1 MLRLRVLSVL
11 VIIAGLLFTAC
22 ETTEFDSRN
31 NFRGTWDVEEYSYR
45 LPMPSYYQS
54 RITLDEFNEEN
65 IFIDNFYDAG
75 LEISAMVVGS
85 KVFIPYQQIGIFEIL
100 DGYGGYSENMISMSY
115 VVRINISEEQ
125 VITDTLEAYFTK
137 RY

>member
-1 MLRLRVLSVL
+1 M
-11 VIIAGLLFTAC
+11 
-22 ETTEFDSRN
+22 
-31 NFRGTWDVEEYSYR
+31 EEYSHR

-54 RITLDEFNEEN
+54 RITLEEFNEEN
-65 IFIDNFYDAG
+65 IIIENFYDAG
-75 LEISAMVVGS
+75 LDVKAMVIGS
-85 KVFIPYQQIGIFEIL
+85 KMFIPYQQTGIFEIL

-125 VITDTLEAYFTK
+125 SITDTLEAYFTK

>member
-1 MLRLRVLSVL
+1 MSKQILIPVMVL
-11 VIIAGLLFTAC
+11 IAGLFFTAC
-22 ETTEFDSRN
+22 EPTEFDSRR

-85 KVFIPYQQIGIFEIL
+85 KVFIPYQEIGIFEIL
-100 DGYGGYSENMISMSY
+100 DGYGGYSDNMISMSY

>member
-1 MLRLRVLSVL
+1 MSKHILIPAMVL
-11 VIIAGLLFTAC
+11 IAGLFFTAC
-22 ETTEFDSRN
+22 EPTEFDSRR

-85 KVFIPYQQIGIFEIL
+85 KVFIPYQEIGIFEIL
-100 DGYGGYSENMISMSY
+100 DGYGGYSDNMISMSY

>member
-1 MLRLRVLSVL
+1 M
-11 VIIAGLLFTAC
+11 VIITGLVFTSC
-22 ETTEFDSRN
+22 ETTEFDSRR
-31 NFRGTWDVEEYSYR
+31 NFRGTWNVEEYSYR
-45 LPMPSYYQS
+45 LPMPSYFQS

-65 IFIDNFYDAG
+65 IFIENFYDAG

-85 KVFIPYQQIGIFEIL
+85 KVFIPYQQIGMFEIL

-115 VVRINISEEQ
+115 VVRINISDEQ

>member
-1 MLRLRVLSVL
+1 MSRLRVLSVL
-11 VIIAGLLFTAC
+11 VIIAGLFFTAC

-85 KVFIPYQQIGIFEIL
+85 KVFIPYQQIGMFEIL

>member
-1 MLRLRVLSVL
+1 MVL
-11 VIIAGLLFTAC
+11 IAGLFFTAC
-22 ETTEFDSRN
+22 EPTEFDSRR

-85 KVFIPYQQIGIFEIL
+85 KVFIPYQEIGIFEIL
-100 DGYGGYSENMISMSY
+100 DGYGGYSDNMISMSY

>member
-1 MLRLRVLSVL
+1 MSRLRLIPVMVL
-11 VIIAGLLFTAC
+11 IAGLLFSAC
-22 ETTEFDSRN
+22 EPTEFDSRR

-85 KVFIPYQQIGIFEIL
+85 KVFIPYQQIGIFEIM
-100 DGYGGYSENMISMSY
+100 DGFGGYSENTISMSY
-115 VVRINISEEQ
+115 VVRITVSEEQ

>member
-1 MLRLRVLSVL
+1 MSRLRVLSVL
-11 VIIAGLLFTAC
+11 VIITGLLFNAC

-65 IFIDNFYDAG
+65 IFIENFYDAG

-85 KVFIPYQQIGIFEIL
+85 KVFLPYQQIGMFEIL

>member
-1 MLRLRVLSVL
+1 MSRLRVLSVL
-11 VIIAGLLFTAC
+11 VILTGLVFTAC

-31 NFRGTWDVEEYSYR
+31 NFRGTWNVEEYSYR

-85 KVFIPYQQIGIFEIL
+85 KMFIPYQQIGIFEIL
-100 DGYGGYSENMISMSY
+100 DGYGGFSENTISMSY
-115 VVRINISEEQ
+115 VVRITISEDQ